1 MGSEM
6 CIRDSSRSRRRRRR
20 RRQRM
25 TRVTRYLAG
34 AAVVSLLTVGMAACG
49 SGEPAAPEVPTD
61 SPAAAIA
68 TAVPPDAAQ
77 PATSEPQAP
86 TNTSATAATSAPAA
100 TSTSP
105 AAPATEAPTAAA
117 TASVTQSPAD
127 PPAATSPPPAATE
140 APTAGVVP
148 ADTPAPATDTAL
160 PPIEAP
166 VADVG
171 TRVGETPPAFAM
183 DLADGS
189 RIESADIVGSGK
201 PVFMMYFATW

>member
-1 MGSEM
+1 MK
-6 CIRDSSRSRRRRRR
+6 RA
-20 RRQRM
+20 
-25 TRVTRYLAG
+25 TRYLAG
-34 AAVVSLLTVGMAACG
+34 AAVVSLLTLGMAACG
-49 SGEPAAPEVPTD
+49 SGEPAGPAVPTHFPT
-61 SPAAAIA
+61 SAIAAAA
-68 TAVPPDAAQ
+68 PPAVAQ

-86 TNTSATAATSAPAA
+86 TNTSATAATSATSAPAA

-117 TASVTQSPAD
+117 TASVTQAPAD
-127 PPAATSPPPAATE
+127 PQAATSPPVAATE
-140 APTAGVVP
+140 APTAGAVP